1 VIPYVLLGIIALSTT
16 IMVGI
21 TSFLVSLGMSL
32 LTALSSIYLFAAII
46 MLMMI
51 KSAKRLDDNY
61 DFNEQGGH
69 TKDQINSEMPVNN
82 QIENI
87 EAGVNK
93 EVA

>member
-1 VIPYVLLGIIALSTT
+1 
-16 IMVGI
+16 
-21 TSFLVSLGMSL
+21 
-32 LTALSSIYLFAAII
+32 
-46 MLMMI
+46 MMI